1 VSESGILSSPTR
13 LRRVAYGMTLAV
25 VILNKLIVQRTIN
38 AAKDLQLPFFC
49 LN

>member
-1 VSESGILSSPTR
+1 MADLKAPS
-13 LRRVAYGMTLAV
+13 TLTV

-38 AAKDLQLPFFC
+38 AAKDLQLLFVR